1 MSPQKTDALLRY
13 FLENEPKAIVA
24 AAVLN
29 YVLNI
34 LYVYLASSTIEEV
47 PKEE

>member
-1 MSPQKTDALLRY
+1 MYLSPGKSDALLLY
-13 FLENEPKAIVA
+13 FLEKEPKAIVA

-34 LYVYLASSTIEEV
+34 LYVYLTSFA
-47 PKEE
+47 